1 MRTNA
6 NFSAARTKA
15 TGASLVLSVVTL
27 VLVLVVVLINSGVRA
42 A

>member
-6 NFSAARTKA
+6 NFRAALMKT
-15 TGASLVLSVVTL
+15 TGASSVLTVVTL